1 MFGRRAIGCYPC
13 LYMVTAYHKE
23 VEYCEE
29 GSGKKVESWEKIWGY
44 VAEEGEFE
52 NRGQEPPGP
61 RKRPQKIFEKIMKK
75 V

>member
-1 MFGRRAIGCYPC
+1 
-13 LYMVTAYHKE
+13 MVTAYHEE

-29 GSGKKVESWEKIWGY
+29 GSGKRSKVGKKIWGY

-61 RKRPQKIFEKIMKK
+61 RKRAQKLLKK
-75 V
+75 F